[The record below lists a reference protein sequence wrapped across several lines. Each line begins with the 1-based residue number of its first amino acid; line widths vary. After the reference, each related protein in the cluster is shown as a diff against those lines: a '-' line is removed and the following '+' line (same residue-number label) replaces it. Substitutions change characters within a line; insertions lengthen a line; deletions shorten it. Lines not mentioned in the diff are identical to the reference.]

1 MTRCGW
7 AVLLLATA
15 AFADATESG
24 LIVIYDNGAT
34 EPLAPYL
41 TPFEE
46 AAPKPAAPP
55 AHEDRGVADLEALLP
70 VRTPELTPGPVEPR
84 PWPLSPAATPV
95 RPLFLIGADEHSRH
109 WLVRNRDRLVK
120 SGAIGLIAQAESLAD
135 LDALADLAGGI
146 PLLPASGTDI
156 ARIYGIRHFP
166 VLISRHGIQQ

>member
-1 MTRCGW
+1 MTLCAW
-7 AVLLLATA
+7 TVLLLATA
-15 AFADATESG
+15 ALADATESG

-46 AAPKPAAPP
+46 AVPKSAPP
-55 AHEDRGVADLEALLP
+55 PAQEDLGAADLGALLP
-70 VRTPELTPGPVEPR
+70 IRTRELTPGPVEPR

-109 WLVRNRDRLVK
+109 WLVRNRDRLIK
-120 SGAIGLIAQAESLAD
+120 SGAIGLIVQAESLAD
-135 LDALADLAGGI
+135 LETLADLAGGI